1 MEEAVA
7 RLQNMRGSP
16 DKVRLLLDQ
25 IRGQNVDAA
34 LGILLYSKKRMAHA
48 VRETLKSAIANAENN
63 LSLDVDTLYVSKAYA
78 DKGTVFKRFRPRA
91 RGRANRIVKW
101 GSHVT
106 VAVRSKD

>member
-16 DKVRLLLDQ
+16 SKARLVLDQ
-25 IRGQNVDAA
+25 IRGLKVDAA
-34 LGILLYSKKRMAHA
+34 LSLLLYSRKRMAHA

-63 LSLDVDTLYVSKAYA
+63 LSLDVDTLFVSQAYA
-78 DKGTVFKRFRPRA
+78 DKGTVMKRFRPRA
-91 RGRANRIVKW
+91 RGRASKIVKW

-106 VAVRSKD
+106 VAVRPKE